1 MLKTINMNERLY
13 YALTVERQSVNHI
26 AGDIVVNTTTQENV
40 VVGHIG
46 SDISCN
52 KIEESNGVPG
62 GQYMPNK

>member
-1 MLKTINMNERLY
+1 MNERLY

-26 AGDIVVNTTTQENV
+26 TGNIVVNTTTQENV